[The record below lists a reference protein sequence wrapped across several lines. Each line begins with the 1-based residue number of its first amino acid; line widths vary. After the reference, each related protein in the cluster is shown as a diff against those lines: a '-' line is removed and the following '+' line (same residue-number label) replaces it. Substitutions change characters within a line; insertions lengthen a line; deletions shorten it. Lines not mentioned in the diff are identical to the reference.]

1 MKKLIALAVAAA
13 TMVSAAFALDLEAG
27 GRFFLGTNLGS
38 STLGEVGN
46 DVTDES
52 VKDALKKINLDSQLD
67 YGFGAYVNFALF
79 GGLGVQGEAN
89 LTKGTATINGLATGQ
104 TASDY
109 EVWTLDLPVMLWAN
123 FDLWR
128 FTIGGG
134 VGVNFSMDLQPG
146 SLKEL
151 YAESLAN
158 AKDNAFRMGLA
169 VGLDAKFYFTK
180 HLGLVASGRYIMDFN
195 KKEVPLNVNGVD
207 TGAKY
212 PTLEFTRRS
221 LYGGLALE
229 FKFF

>member
-38 STLGEVGN
+38 STLGEN
-46 DVTDES
+46 TDQGSLTEAC
-52 VKDALKKINLDSQLD
+52 KNLTLDSQLD

-89 LTKGTATINGLATGQ
+89 LTKGTATVNGLATGT

-109 EVWTLDLPVMLWAN
+109 EIWTLDLPVMLWAN

-146 SLKEL
+146 DLKSL
-151 YAESLAN
+151 YNQSVAN

-195 KKEVPLNVNGVD
+195 KKEVPIEVNGVTTD
-207 TGAKY
+207 YHY
-212 PTLEFTRRS
+212 PTVEFTRRS

>member
-38 STLGEVGN
+38 STLGEVSEDADD
-46 DVTDES
+46 DVKE
-52 VKDALKKINLDSQLD
+52 ALKNINLDSQLD

-89 LTKGTATINGLATGQ
+89 LTKGTATINGLASGK

-109 EVWTLDLPVMLWAN
+109 EIWTLDLPVMLWAN

-146 SLKEL
+146 DLKSL
-151 YAESLAN
+151 YNQSLAN

-195 KKEVPLNVNGVD
+195 KKEVPLNVNGYD
-207 TGAKY
+207 TGAKL
-212 PTLEFTRRS
+212 PTVEFTRRS

>member
-38 STLGEVGN
+38 STLEDQG
-46 DVTDES
+46 S
-52 VKDALKKINLDSQLD
+52 LSDACKNLTLDSQLD

-89 LTKGTATINGLATGQ
+89 LTKGTATVNGLATGT

-109 EVWTLDLPVMLWAN
+109 EIWTLDLPVMVWAN

-146 SLKEL
+146 DLKSL
-151 YAESLAN
+151 YAQSVAN

-195 KKEVPLNVNGVD
+195 KKEVPININGQN
-207 TGAKY
+207 TGYTY
-212 PTLEFTRRS
+212 PTVEFTRRS

>member
-38 STLGEVGN
+38 STLGEVSE
-46 DVTDES
+46 DADDS
-52 VKDALKKINLDSQLD
+52 VKEALKKINLDSQLD